1 MKVAPYLCLLAL
13 VTSSLAAASQIVNAR
28 ARTILDL
35 DGKWA
40 TIVDPYDNG
49 YLDYRGKPYDE
60 TVPAIGG
67 YFLDHKPKNPGE
79 LVEYNFDQS
88 DTLWVPRDWNSQ
100 SEKLFYYEGTV
111 WYRRKFAETAA
122 KPDRRYFVHFGGANY
137 ESDVYLNGEKLGR
150 HVGGFTPFA
159 FEVTGKLK
167 GENSLVVRVNN
178 QRHLDAVPTVN
189 TDWWNY
195 GGLTRDVSL
204 VEVPSTFI
212 ADYSVKLDRGAGDRA
227 AISVQLDGT
236 KKQQTVHFRIPE
248 LAIDTTLNTDANGV
262 ASAEVALTHLQRWSP
277 QNPHLYA
284 VEWQAETDQVS
295 DRVGFRTI
303 ETRGRQIL
311 LNGEP
316 IFLRGVS
323 IHEENPLRGGRAATV
338 EDARLLL
345 TWAKEL
351 GCNFARLAHYPH
363 NEYMARTADEMGLL
377 LWEEIPVYWTIQWE
391 NPSTLANARNQLSEL
406 IARDHNRASVIV
418 WSVANET
425 PISEPRTRFL
435 KTLVDDARRLDG
447 TRLVSAAMEMRKDP
461 REPNTRI
468 IDDPFGEYTDLVS
481 FNEYVGWYDGLPE
494 SCKAAKWSVLREKPV
509 VISEFGGDALG
520 GLHGEAEAR
529 FTEEFQAE
537 LYRETLPMLE
547 RLPGFSGCTPWVL
560 VDFRSPRRPLP
571 HIQDGFNRKGL
582 ISEND
587 AKKEAFYVLKSFYDE
602 KAKKQ

>member
-195 GGLTRDVSL
+195 GGLTRDVLL

>member
-195 GGLTRDVSL
+195 GGLTRDVLL

-363 NEYMARTADEMGLL
+363 NEYMARMADEMGLL

>member
-79 LVEYNFDQS
+79 LVEYNFDRS

-111 WYRRKFAETAA
+111 WYRRKFAETTA

-284 VEWQAETDQVS
+284 VEWQAETDQVN

-560 VDFRSPRRPLP
+560 ADFRSPRRPLP

-582 ISEND
+582 ISENG

-602 KAKKQ
+602 KAKKP